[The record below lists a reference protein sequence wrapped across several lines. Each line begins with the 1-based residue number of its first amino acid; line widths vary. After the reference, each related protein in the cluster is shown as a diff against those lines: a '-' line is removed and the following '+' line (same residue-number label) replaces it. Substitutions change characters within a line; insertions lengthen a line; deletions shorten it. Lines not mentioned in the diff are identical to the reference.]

1 VKTLRLDPK
10 PPAIIYGAV
19 LLAVLSLLWSA
30 YAITDLMH
38 SGKFGVSVAVAGDIG
53 WITVLWAEY
62 RGVTIAGRTWAA
74 PLAGWVIAVAVGV
87 LLVLHGV
94 EHSGAQAIAGPFVV
108 LVGKTVWTF
117 ALAAMKDPAALTAEQ
132 QAEIHDV
139 VRSSS
144 YTAQLHDAGIQQLN
158 LATDAEIARIRAEA
172 RTVLARDDADFEIG
186 LERQKKRAELQ
197 RRTPLALSPA
207 PAIEPGPAFD
217 EVAEQAIEVVGEHD
231 REHRAS
237 TTNTIASNPNTIRDR
252 IANNATTSTNSD
264 REPPSIAELVRE
276 HVANTPNNTEAIRA
290 VMAARP
296 DANKDSVGAA
306 VRRERRKQG
315 PYL

>member
-1 VKTLRLDPK
+1 MKILRLDPK
-10 PPAIIYGAV
+10 PPAIIYGAA

-30 YAITDLMH
+30 FAITDLMH
-38 SGKFGVSVAVAGDIG
+38 SGKFGLSVAVAGDIG

-62 RGVTIAGRTWAA
+62 RGVTIGGRAWAA
-74 PLAGWVIAVAVGV
+74 PVVGWVIAVAVGA

-94 EHSGAQAIAGPFVV
+94 EHSRAQAIAGPFVV

-117 ALAAMKDPAALTAEQ
+117 ALAAMKDPAALTPEQ

-139 VRSSS
+139 MRSSS
-144 YTAQLHDAGIQQLN
+144 YTAQLHEAGIQQLN
-158 LATDAEIARIRAEA
+158 LTTDAEIARIKAEA

-207 PAIEPGPAFD
+207 P
-217 EVAEQAIEVVGEHD
+217 VAEQAIEVVAEQD
-231 REHRAS
+231 REQPS
-237 TTNTIASNPNTIRDR
+237 TTANTIASNPNTVRDQ
-252 IANNATTSTNSD
+252 IANNAATSTNSD
-264 REPPSIAELVRE
+264 REPASIAELVRE
-276 HVANTPNNTEAIRA
+276 HVANTPNNTDAIRA

-296 DANKDSVGAA
+296 DANKESVGAA

>member
-1 VKTLRLDPK
+1 VKSLRRNPDR
-10 PPAIIYGAV
+10 PAIIYGADA
-19 LLAVLSLLWSA
+19 LAVLSLVWSG

-38 SGKFGVSVAVAGDIG
+38 SGLFGLSVAVAGDIG

-62 RGVTIAGRTWAA
+62 RGVTIAGKTWAA
-74 PLAGWVIAVAVGV
+74 PVAGWLIAVAVGV

-94 EHSGAQAIAGPFVV
+94 EHSRAQAIAGPFVV

-117 ALAAMKDPAALTAEQ
+117 ALAAMKDPAALTPEQ

-139 VRSSS
+139 MRSSS

-158 LATDAEIARIRAEA
+158 LATDAEIARIKAEA

-207 PAIEPGPAFD
+207 PAAEHFD
-217 EVAEQAIEVVGEHD
+217 TAAEQAIEVVAEHD
-231 REHRAS
+231 REQPS
-237 TTNTIASNPNTIRDR
+237 TTANTIASNPNTIRDQ
-252 IANNATTSTNSD
+252 IANNAATSTNSD
-264 REPPSIAELVRE
+264 REPASIAELVRE

>member
-1 VKTLRLDPK
+1 VKSLRRNPDR
-10 PPAIIYGAV
+10 PAIIYGADA
-19 LLAVLSLLWSA
+19 LAVLSLVWSG

-38 SGKFGVSVAVAGDIG
+38 SGLFGLSVAVAGDIG

-62 RGVTIAGRTWAA
+62 RGVTIAGKTWAA
-74 PLAGWVIAVAVGV
+74 PVAGWLIAVAVGV

-94 EHSGAQAIAGPFVV
+94 EHSRAQAIAGPFVV

-117 ALAAMKDPAALTAEQ
+117 ALAAMKDPAALTPEQ

-139 VRSSS
+139 MRSSS

-158 LATDAEIARIRAEA
+158 LTTDAEIARIRAEA

-207 PAIEPGPAFD
+207 PAAEHFD
-217 EVAEQAIEVVGEHD
+217 TAAEQAIEVVAEHD
-231 REHRAS
+231 RERGVS
-237 TTNTIASNPNTIRDR
+237 TANTIASNPNTIRDR
-252 IANNATTSTNSD
+252 IANTAVTSANSD
-264 REPPSIAELVRE
+264 REQPSIAELVRE

-290 VMAARP
+290 VMDARP